1 MSEGLPDLSLC
12 AQDDV
17 ILCVSELA
25 ALQTRL
31 HRLAQGLNYF
41 LFKQA
46 GLFLI
51 DERIGAA
58 AGLRDFLN
66 QVFATSIANSKTV
79 DTSLI

>member
-1 MSEGLPDLSLC
+1 MSESLPDLSLC
-12 AQDDV
+12 TQDDV

-31 HRLAQGLNYF
+31 HRLAQGLDDF

-58 AGLRDFLN
+58 SGLRDLLN
-66 QVFATSIANSKTV
+66 QVEA
-79 DTSLI
+79 